1 MVPSRA
7 RCFTTLIVPAC
18 VAPAASAQLVL
29 APPVTRWVE
38 AAKQEVPLLDLA
50 SPKAA
55 VDAHEA
61 GLLLDVR
68 EPAERVTS
76 GRWPGAI
83 NMPRGIVEL
92 AIWAKVGY
100 PESTHFGQ
108 KITVYCGTTWAQCA
122 GRQVPEGPR
131 FHPCAARQHPGRGLA
146 SGRLSDG
153 LVAPAT
159 PAMARRV

>member
-1 MVPSRA
+1 MVPFRA
-7 RCFTTLIVPAC
+7 RCFTTLIVLAC

-29 APPVTRWVE
+29 APPVARWVE

-50 SPKAA
+50 SLKAA

-108 KITVYCGTTWAQCA
+108 KITVYCGTNWRSARAAKSLKNLGFTHVPLANIRVEDWRAA
-122 GRQVPEGPR
+122 GYPMVW
-131 FHPCAARQHPGRGLA
+131 
-146 SGRLSDG
+146 
-153 LVAPAT
+153 
-159 PAMARRV
+159 